1 QIRGLPPGAERPL
14 VDSLA
19 DAGLFPSPTHERV
32 RNYLASPASGY
43 FGGRFDVRELITTLD
58 TTVCARPELANL
70 PGRFLFAL
78 DDGRGDVATP
88 AVDVCWQAL
97 EPTGTGTAGGRL
109 LVGGVDTGLLI
120 SSVDAVGALVCC
132 AAEFLR
138 QRDGDGGWRV
148 WELVDPVTS
157 LRDAVLREFG
167 NVSCVDPGAATA
179 GAAVARSTFEGD
191 SVGVFAQHDGRYSCV
206 AASPFGELS
215 VAQIDT
221 VTAVAAS
228 ATGGGQAGDAGEAA
242 AETEGR

>member
-1 QIRGLPPGAERPL
+1 MPDMSTPRRDRADACPGALATHQAADGGLARVRLPGGRVSARQLRTLGTCATEHGDGVVHITSRANVQIRGLPPGAERPL

-132 AAEFLR
+132 AA
-138 QRDGDGGWRV
+138 
-148 WELVDPVTS
+148 
-157 LRDAVLREFG
+157 
-167 NVSCVDPGAATA
+167 
-179 GAAVARSTFEGD
+179 
-191 SVGVFAQHDGRYSCV
+191 
-206 AASPFGELS
+206 
-215 VAQIDT
+215 
-221 VTAVAAS
+221 
-228 ATGGGQAGDAGEAA
+228 
-242 AETEGR
+242 